1 MSMEV
6 IQPGVCTTVQDLGR
20 YGFQQH
26 GVIVGG
32 AMDPLAMRVA
42 NMLVGNRQRDAV
54 LELTLKGP
62 SLLLQKDLLLA
73 VCGGD
78 FAPTVDGKRIAPN
91 RPVWVKRGSTLQFSH
106 AKQGCRAYLAVA
118 GGFDVPMLMDSRS
131 TNFRSG
137 FGGFEGRM
145 LQAKDVLST
154 RPPGEYS
161 RHLACNY
168 ADAAGENAF
177 SQADWHVP
185 RSLFPYIAEPVVRV
199 IRGEQYSGFSTESRE
214 RFWKEPFRVTPQSD
228 RMGYRLDGPPLT
240 LSSPLEM
247 TSEAVTAGTIQVPPS
262 GQPIV
267 LLADR
272 QTIGGYPKIGYVA
285 TVDLP
290 IFAQLKPGDVVRF
303 REVSVGEA
311 QHALYARERELK
323 QLQVA
328 MELTTGWR

>member
-42 NMLVGNRQRDAV
+42 NMLVGNRQGDAV

-91 RPVWVKRGSTLQFSH
+91 RPVYVKRGSTLQFSH

-145 LQAKDVLST
+145 LKAKDVLPT

-161 RHLACNY
+161 RHLACKY

-185 RSLFPYIAEPVVRV
+185 RSLFPYIQEPVVRV

-214 RFWKEPFRVTPQSD
+214 RFWEEPFRVTPQSD